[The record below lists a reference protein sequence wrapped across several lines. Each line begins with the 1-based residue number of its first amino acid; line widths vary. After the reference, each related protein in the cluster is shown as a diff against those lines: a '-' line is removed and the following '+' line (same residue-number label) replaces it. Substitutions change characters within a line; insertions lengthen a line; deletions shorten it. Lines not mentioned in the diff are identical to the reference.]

1 MRRDGGGTDL
11 VQHLSGLAQQG
22 FGGVQFDFQFANVGD
37 HVEVIAG
44 PVDLGIDPW
53 PGLFANEADGVIDG
67 FVGNADIDGGLDQL

>member
-1 MRRDGGGTDL
+1 MGGDRCRTDL
-11 VQHLSGLAQQG
+11 IKYTAGLAQQRL
-22 FGGVQFDFQFANVGD
+22 GGVQFDFQFADVGN

-67 FVGNADIDGGLDQL
+67 LTGNADIDGGLDQL